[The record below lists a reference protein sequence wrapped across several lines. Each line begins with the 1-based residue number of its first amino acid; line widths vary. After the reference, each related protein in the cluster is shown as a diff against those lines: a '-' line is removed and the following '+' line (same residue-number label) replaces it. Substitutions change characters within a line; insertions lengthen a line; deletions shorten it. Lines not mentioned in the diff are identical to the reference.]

1 MTSRRD
7 IRLATGVVLL
17 AALAAVVAVVAV
29 AALPAVLALGLAVLA
44 LVAGVGTR
52 PRRRSARRVTPAPT
66 PAEAVDDA
74 PPARPGSPDRLRW
87 MASLDS
93 GPSAR
98 AVPDTRQRV
107 TVVLAEWGL
116 TGEAVEPTL
125 LVVTELLSNAVDHG
139 HGPRSLSLEL
149 ADETVRVEVRDND
162 PEPPQRQPID
172 PLRARGRGLQL
183 VDGLSTGWG
192 WTADPPGKVVWAEVP
207 TRWLV

>member
-52 PRRRSARRVTPAPT
+52 PRRRSARRATPAPT
-66 PAEAVDDA
+66 PAQVVEDA
-74 PPARPGSPDRLRW
+74 PPTRSGGPDRLRW
-87 MASLDS
+87 TASLDS
-93 GPSAR
+93 GQSAR
-98 AVPDTRQRV
+98 AIPDTRRRV

-125 LVVTELLSNAVDHG
+125 LVVTELLSNAADHG

-149 ADETVRVEVRDND
+149 AGESVRVEVRDNG
-162 PEPPQRQPID
+162 PEPPQLQPLD
-172 PLRARGRGLQL
+172 PLRTRGRGLQL
-183 VDGLSTGWG
+183 VEGLSTEWG
-192 WTADPPGKVVWAEVP
+192 WAADPPGKVVWAEVP
-207 TRWLV
+207 ARWLV